1 MEPNNEKREK
11 LKEFY
16 FRIKNCRSCE
26 LGSTRINF
34 VFGSGNANAS
44 ILFIGEA
51 PGKNED
57 LQGKPFVGQA
67 GKILDGLLTGIG
79 LSRNEVFIANV
90 LKCRPPENRDPAI
103 DEIITCK
110 QYLFEQIE
118 IIDPAVIC
126 TLGKYSTQL
135 ILNTTEGITKLRGN
149 IFKINGRLVLPINHP
164 AAALYS
170 PSRISVLREDFNR
183 IKTVFDKSVFD
194 KQVQDKSALEKSAPE
209 KLVFDKS
216 VIEMPVPDKSAID
229 EPVLD
234 KPVSDDSI
242 IDKATPNI
250 VPVTG
255 KVLEIGEDEDSK
267 DSIAGSDEDM
277 ANCGGNIAG
286 SSGDM
291 AGSGEDRAI
300 SDGSMDGNGGSTTG
314 TKEQAGKNQQLGLF

>member
-16 FRIKNCRSCE
+16 YRVKNCSSCE

-67 GKILDGLLTGIG
+67 GKILDGLLAGIG

-103 DEIITCK
+103 DEINTCK

-118 IIDPAVIC
+118 IIDPAIIC

-164 AAALYS
+164 AAALYA
-170 PSRISVLREDFNR
+170 PSRISVLKEDFSR
-183 IKTVFDKSVFD
+183 IKSVLDKSIL
-194 KQVQDKSALEKSAPE
+194 DKSALDKSA
-209 KLVFDKS
+209 
-216 VIEMPVPDKSAID
+216 PDKSA
-229 EPVLD
+229 PD
-234 KPVSDDSI
+234 KPVSDNSA
-242 IDKATPNI
+242 IDKSAPDKA
-250 VPVTG
+250 VCAG
-255 KVLEIGEDEDSK
+255 KVLEAEKVPGASALKNSTLAGTNESGLSHTEQQESTSIHPGSREDRDEQAGLADR
-267 DSIAGSDEDM
+267 AGSDE
-277 ANCGGNIAG
+277 GL
-286 SSGDM
+286 
-291 AGSGEDRAI
+291 
-300 SDGSMDGNGGSTTG
+300 TG
-314 TKEQAGKNQQLGLF
+314 AKEHADKNQQLGLF